1 MTTPPATTPAGWYPA
16 PDGSG
21 VMWWWDGA
29 RWVQPQSGGLP
40 QPMQLAPHSA
50 SPNPGAVAKLAVVTQ
65 ILLIASGAV
74 AALALALEI
83 FGVGIASDFIDG
95 GGTPFS
101 LFDFYDQA
109 GIALSVVSVLVAI
122 ATGVLWVVWQF
133 HAAKHAIGQTRRSPG
148 WHAGSWFI
156 PVVSLWFPYQNI
168 SDLWR
173 AFGRVRPSWLILW
186 WLLWLASAF
195 VMQISARVSLAA
207 EDLET
212 LRVAM
217 ALGIVAELLTLA
229 AVPFACLVVR
239 GITQLIIQRAAG
251 TSPAS
256 FA

>member
-1 MTTPPATTPAGWYPA
+1 MPWPP
-16 PDGSG
+16 
-21 VMWWWDGA
+21 
-29 RWVQPQSGGLP
+29 R
-40 QPMQLAPHSA
+40 
-50 SPNPGAVAKLAVVTQ
+50 
-65 ILLIASGAV
+65 
-74 AALALALEI
+74 LALGT

-95 GGTPFS
+95 GDTPFS

-109 GIALSVVSVLVAI
+109 GIALNVVSVLVTI

-156 PVVSLWFPYQNI
+156 PVVGLWFPYQNI

-173 AFGRVRPSWLILW
+173 AFGRIRPSWLILW

-212 LRVAM
+212 LRIAM
-217 ALGIVAELLTLA
+217 ALASS
-229 AVPFACLVVR
+229 PSCSPSPPCR
-239 GITQLIIQRAAG
+239 
-251 TSPAS
+251 SPAWS
-256 FA
+256 CAESRSSSSSALQRPPPPRSHSADHGNGCVRSARTPRRAQ